1 MVEEKQGL
9 RRFTPRELRKYDGKE
24 GRPAYTAFDRKVYD
38 VSGSSMWLEGRH
50 SERHS
55 AGEDLTE
62 RMINAPH
69 DEDVLSRFPVVGELV
84 PEQFKS
90 RFVKTLQRMHLHPM
104 VVHFSEA
111 CPMLAALF
119 VFIYIFVVRSSV
131 IEEASFYMLILGFF
145 SSIGCMLTGFF
156 SWIVGYEKTLT
167 STFSR
172 KIQASILLT
181 ALILFVFVWRSIEPA
196 ALTHLDRLTPIYV
209 GVVFLMVPVVVV
221 LGHYGGKI
229 VYG

>member
-1 MVEEKQGL
+1 MGEEKQGL
-9 RRFTPRELRKYDGKE
+9 RRFTPRDLRRYDGKE

-38 VSGSSMWLEGRH
+38 VSGSNMWLDGRH

-69 DEDVLSRFPVVGELV
+69 DEEVLSRFPVVGELV
-84 PEQFKS
+84 PEQFRS
-90 RFVKTLQRMHLHPM
+90 RLVATLERMHLHPM

-119 VFIYIFVVRSSV
+119 VFIYIFVLRTRV
-131 IEEASFYMLILGFF
+131 IEEASFYMIILGFF
-145 SSIGCMLTGFF
+145 SSIGCMVTGFF
-156 SWIVGYEKTLT
+156 SWIVGYERTLT
-167 STFSR
+167 TTFSR
-172 KIQASILLT
+172 KILSSIVLT
-181 ALILFVFVWRSIEPA
+181 LIILFLYVWRSIEPA
-196 ALTHLDRLTPIYV
+196 ALSHLDTLTPIYV
-209 GVVFLMVPVVVV
+209 GLVFLMVPVVVV
-221 LGHYGGKI
+221 LGHYGGRI